1 VVAIR
6 IGAGWLVDTRR
17 STGHVEMMILAG
29 AGAVGALVLANAA
42 VPALYLIA
50 LPVAL
55 LGAWGWPGVFFFT
68 VVKTFPAIPARASG
82 LVLEPNRHPVRP
94 AVVGLFAARGDYR
107 TAWLFGGRRRHGAT
121 AGFAYVHRI
130 ALRQAGITR

>member
-1 VVAIR
+1 
-6 IGAGWLVDTRR
+6 
-17 STGHVEMMILAG
+17 MMILAG

-82 LVLEPNRHPVRP
+82 LVLAGNQTGTLIGP

-107 TAWLFGGRRRHGAT
+107 TAWLFVAAAAMVAT
-121 AGFAYVHRI
+121 AGFAYAHRI